1 MRPGLIPPRSEFFDA
16 ARHVQHRCSVR
27 DIIRQTSGYAFG
39 IGVGS
44 VGCTE
49 AMEPEVCF
57 VTIVFSFVSMTVL
70 YERERGTCVEGNR
83 PVCRSMEG

>member
-1 MRPGLIPPRSEFFDA
+1 MRSGFIPPRSEFFDA

-27 DIIRQTSGYAFG
+27 DIIRQTSGYALG

-49 AMEPEVCF
+49 AMEPEVFF
-57 VTIVFSFVSMTVL
+57 VTIVFSFVSMIVFHG
-70 YERERGTCVEGNR
+70 RKGR
-83 PVCRSMEG
+83 PA